1 MTQSKIIPW
10 YQSETLYKIQ
20 INDPPLYSQHHPP
33 QNNYQGFQSSINAA
47 TLYKIQ
53 VNGATLFNEFSY
65 LSTPSALMVTW
76 TFNVD
81 GEAMFVH
88 KIVFN
93 QKFDIQTWSP
103 LKLLSSKAVRA
114 HPARTPTV
122 SISFLFLHFFAIFYF
137 HMLCMCLLDI
147 TVFQLCVKYKIS
159 KKHPYV

>member
-1 MTQSKIIPW
+1 MISVRDI
-10 YQSETLYKIQ
+10 IQ

-122 SISFLFLHFFAIFYF
+122 SISFLFLHFFCKLLFSDALYVSFGYTSVST
-137 HMLCMCLLDI
+137 LC
-147 TVFQLCVKYKIS
+147 KIYNWQ
-159 KKHPYV
+159 KHPYV

>member
-1 MTQSKIIPW
+1 MISWSWLWHSLRSYHDISPRHYTR
-10 YQSETLYKIQ
+10 YKLMMRHYTI
-20 INDPPLYSQHHPP
+20 YSQHHPP

-53 VNGATLFNEFSY
+53 VNRATLFNEFSY

-88 KIVFN
+88 KIVYN

-122 SISFLFLHFFAIFYF
+122 SISFLFLHFFAIFICF
-137 HMLCMCLLDI
+137 VC
-147 TVFQLCVKYKIS
+147 VFWIYQCFNFV
-159 KKHPYV
+159 